1 MKMNRRCLQLFI
13 ILIVLWLS
21 FINSVTAEMVITSFS
36 PESAINTGQVI
47 ITLHGT
53 GFQSEQISNILLDQS
68 VTKRYT
74 CSKIVVRSDT
84 ELAVTFSLISIEP
97 GPYTIVIKTTK
108 PASYASQMQ
117 FKVLFATSPHVVSIS
132 PGIGHLGEGPFSC
145 MITGSGFMSGCT
157 VEMESKG
164 GEIFPATVSSVL
176 LNSIQCSFTGRL
188 DGGDRYLVRVRN
200 TDDQISQEEVYFVV
214 YGPPPMVTGINPNIG
229 RIGDGALDI
238 SVTGSGFTDGC
249 RIHLRDLVSGSSITN
264 YSSTVVSDEGQVVT
278 GLFDLTGAG
287 AGSYGVYVE
296 NPDGQESVDEITF
309 TVKHAAPAAVSV
321 NPPFGLIGDS
331 SLSLSVTGSGFTD
344 GCRIHL
350 RDLVSGS
357 SITNLSST
365 VVSDEGQ
372 VVTGLFDLTG
382 AGAGSYGVYVENPD
396 GQESVDEI
404 TFTVKHAAP
413 AAVSVNP
420 PFGLIGDSSLSLSV
434 TGSGFTDGCRI
445 HLRDLVSGSS
455 ITNLSS
461 TVVSDEGQVVTGLF
475 DLTGVSA
482 GSYGVY
488 VENPDGQ
495 ESADDVIFTVRL
507 PVPVVYSVH
516 PSSGIAGD
524 SSLSLSVTGSGFTD
538 GCSIHITDISHTIT
552 LVNISPTITF
562 ADGTC
567 VQGSF
572 DLSHV
577 PVGSYLVHV
586 VNPDNQ
592 VSDEKIIFQICEP
605 SKQKH
610 DIHITAG
617 QGGSTIPNGLI
628 QVPVHSD
635 LRIHIQPDSGYRIQ
649 NVYLDTTLQGPLNEL
664 LLTDIITNH
673 SVFVD
678 FSKNDPH
685 PTPFP
690 TVIPTPLPT
699 KEPEFCN
706 LYVTAEYGGII
717 MPNGTIRVKRGSDV
731 PFEFVSHK
739 DFTPSY
745 LQVDNDTIPV
755 NISWTLQSV
764 QSDHTI
770 RLISDRKISPYWA
783 EFNVSSVTE
792 NDTRE
797 VMFTSDYY
805 PDSLWESWSYGDGS
819 ITYGRPMNHS
829 YTSPGTYSVSHQIMF
844 RNSTS
849 SKKLDLIVE

>member
-264 YSSTVVSDEGQVVT
+264 YSSTVVSDEGQVVN

-296 NPDGQESVDEITF
+296 NPDGQESDDEITF

-372 VVTGLFDLTG
+372 VVTGLF
-382 AGAGSYGVYVENPD
+382 N
-396 GQESVDEI
+396 
-404 TFTVKHAAP
+404 
-413 AAVSVNP
+413 
-420 PFGLIGDSSLSLSV
+420 
-434 TGSGFTDGCRI
+434 
-445 HLRDLVSGSS
+445 
-455 ITNLSS
+455 
-461 TVVSDEGQVVTGLF
+461 
-475 DLTGVSA
+475 LTGVSA

-538 GCSIHITDISHTIT
+538 GCSIHLTDISHTIT
-552 LVNISPTITF
+552 LVNISPTITV

-717 MPNGTIRVKRGSDV
+717 MPNGTIRVKRGSEV